1 MVFGTAARSLEV
13 EVVAVAVAQQDP
25 PRSAQVRILVCLYEI
40 WNEVTSLEMEVVV
53 VVVVVA
59 VAQKAPPPWAEV
71 RFVDVIET
79 VLLLLERVWLELYQ
93 GAGSVAAELP
103 E

>member
-1 MVFGTAARSLEV
+1 MFGTAARSLEV

-25 PRSAQVRILVCLYEI
+25 LRSAQVRILVCLYEI
-40 WNEVTSLEMEVVV
+40 WNEVTSLEMEV